1 MVDNLSRRRIDLE
14 LGCESLT
21 PIQSPQTRVK
31 TWKELTGREIKY
43 MNIDVAKE
51 YELLLKL
58 FKEYKPDTV
67 IHFAEQRAAPYS
79 QKGSREK
86 RYTVDNNT
94 GGTHNLLVAIVESGL
109 DIHVCHLGTMG

>member
-1 MVDNLSRRRIDLE
+1 M
-14 LGCESLT
+14 
-21 PIQSPQTRVK
+21 Q
-31 TWKELTGREIKY
+31 
-43 MNIDVAKE
+43 
-51 YELLLKL
+51 
-58 FKEYKPDTV
+58 V

-94 GGTHNLLVAIVESGL
+94 GGTHNMLVAIVESGL

>member
-1 MVDNLSRRRIDLE
+1 MPCKMTKEKQSAYRQGTAFSPMCHALVLMNALCVHALLRILS
-14 LGCESLT
+14 SM
-21 PIQSPQTRVK
+21 
-31 TWKELTGREIKY
+31 TGTK
-43 MNIDVAKE
+43 NDQ
-51 YELLLKL
+51 
-58 FKEYKPDTV
+58 V

-94 GGTHNLLVAIVESGL
+94 GGTHNMLVAIVESGL

>member
-1 MVDNLSRRRIDLE
+1 
-14 LGCESLT
+14 
-21 PIQSPQTRVK
+21 
-31 TWKELTGREIKY
+31 
-43 MNIDVAKE
+43 
-51 YELLLKL
+51 
-58 FKEYKPDTV
+58 V

-94 GGTHNLLVAIVESGL
+94 GGTHNMLVAIVESGL

>member
-1 MVDNLSRRRIDLE
+1 MYPGWLCLRFGEGARPLTQQRARLSR
-14 LGCESLT
+14 LT
-21 PIQSPQTRVK
+21 TRNR
-31 TWKELTGREIKY
+31 TLSQ
-43 MNIDVAKE
+43 
-51 YELLLKL
+51 
-58 FKEYKPDTV
+58 V

-94 GGTHNLLVAIVESGL
+94 GGTHNMLVAIVESGL

>member
-1 MVDNLSRRRIDLE
+1 MLFLKHAKYFKTSTVLYTNNLLFTGINYFAPAPPSSPA
-14 LGCESLT
+14 SL
-21 PIQSPQTRVK
+21 
-31 TWKELTGREIKY
+31 
-43 MNIDVAKE
+43 N
-51 YELLLKL
+51 ELLINPK
-58 FKEYKPDTV
+58 V

-109 DIHVCHLGTMG
+109 DIHVCHLGTMGYVT